1 MKGRI
6 LLTEIK
12 ALVIAKNINTIFAK
26 RTIFNQYTKTQ

>member
-12 ALVIAKNINTIFAK
+12 ALVITKNINTIFVT
-26 RTIFNQYTKTQ
+26 RTIFNPFTEV